1 MRDTETPVVR
11 PYYLVEDIE
20 ETIAVA
26 AESGAEIA
34 MTPTDIPGRGRF
46 AIFIPGGIEAG
57 LWQV

>member
-20 ETIAVA
+20 EAVA
-26 AESGAEIA
+26 VATESGAEIA
-34 MTPTDIPGRGRF
+34 MMPTDIPGRGRF
-46 AIFIPGGIEAG
+46 ALFIQGGIETG